1 MWHVYAKTE
10 SGFHKHFGEGKSI
23 LPHQLVIHNDFM
35 ERGYIPCPGQK
46 FPYQHGF
53 SVEYTIRCIL
63 PCYNLPV
70 HQPRTFQRPWLFAC
84 ILTDFIISVWPRK
97 DHNNCR
103 QWFRL
108 TISIRKLFRPSFF
121 LYLSKWTPR
130 TIIRILPKKCC
141 CHNLAYW
148 QKISKKLYL
157 RTPKANMKLLNR
169 SSE

>member
-1 MWHVYAKTE
+1 MWHVYAKTK

-23 LPHQLVIHNDFM
+23 LPHQLVIHSDFV
-35 ERGYIPCPGQK
+35 ERSYIPCPGQK
-46 FPYQHGF
+46 FPQQHGF
-53 SVEYTIRCIL
+53 SVEYTILCKL

-108 TISIRKLFRPSFF
+108 TISILFVNCFDLRFF
-121 LYLSKWTPR
+121 FICQNGHHEQLFVFCR
-130 TIIRILPKKCC
+130 RNAVVTI
-141 CHNLAYW
+141 
-148 QKISKKLYL
+148 
-157 RTPKANMKLLNR
+157 
-169 SSE
+169 